1 MSNYYR
7 YIVVARANF
16 RVDLPPSLADL
27 VAFKVNGI
35 TLNNNAFK
43 VLIPTR
49 GGTIVKLNMGTW
61 HAGPFFQV
69 RGGLIS

>member
-35 TLNNNAFK
+35 TLNNNAF
-43 VLIPTR
+43 
-49 GGTIVKLNMGTW
+49 
-61 HAGPFFQV
+61 
-69 RGGLIS
+69 